1 MAEGCIGCG
10 SVPAQTWLGG
20 QGPLCDGCFDERIS
34 AATGW
39 PRLPAPPPPV
49 VVAGPDGC
57 GHRLR
62 IRLWRTPGGI
72 SAEAVEQLPGGDGDD
87 GFQVKVFGE
96 HDADPAVLLAEL
108 DERVR
113 AEVGRQYLERGHHA
127 GWQVAGLEV
136 AGRVSASAD
145 GPPDVVVDG
154 RRLSWEEFGQAV
166 SSLDGWWF
174 RMTFGDEDTPRS
186 QKAVQTVEPAS
197 PGTVVPLRPRQ

>member
-1 MAEGCIGCG
+1 
-10 SVPAQTWLGG
+10 
-20 QGPLCDGCFDERIS
+20 LCDGCFDEGIS

-57 GHRLR
+57 RHRLR

-72 SAEAVEQLPGGDGDD
+72 TAEAIEQVPGDDD

-113 AEVGRQYLERGHHA
+113 AEVGRQYLEQGYHG

-136 AGRVSASAD
+136 AGRVSCSAD

-154 RRLSWEEFGQAV
+154 RRLSWAEFGQAV

-174 RMTFGDEDTPRS
+174 RVAFGDDYTPRS
-186 QKAVQTVEPAS
+186 LEAVDPAS
-197 PGTVVPLRPRQ
+197 AAAVVIPLRPGK

>member
-1 MAEGCIGCG
+1 M
-10 SVPAQTWLGG
+10 
-20 QGPLCDGCFDERIS
+20 CDGCFDERIS

-49 VVAGPDGC
+49 VVAGPDGRA
-57 GHRLR
+57 HRLR

-72 SAEAVEQLPGGDGDD
+72 SAEAIEQVPGGDGEDD
-87 GFQVKVFGE
+87 GFQVKVFGD

-108 DERVR
+108 DQRVQ
-113 AEVGRQYLERGHHA
+113 AEVGRQYLERGHYG

-136 AGRVSASAD
+136 AGRVSCSTD

-154 RRLSWEEFGQAV
+154 RRLSWEELGQAV

-174 RMTFGDEDTPRS
+174 RMMFGDDTVGS
-186 QKAVQTVEPAS
+186 AEAVDPAS
-197 PGTVVPLRPRQ
+197 PGAVVVPLRPGQ

>member
-1 MAEGCIGCG
+1 MTDSCIGCG

-20 QGPLCDGCFDERIS
+20 QGPLCDGCFDERVS

-49 VVAGPDGC
+49 TVVSPDGQP
-57 GHRLR
+57 HRLR

-72 SAEAVEQLPGGDGDD
+72 SAEAIEQVPGGDGDD

-113 AEVGRQYLERGHHA
+113 AEVGRQYLERGHHG

-136 AGRVSASAD
+136 AGRVSCNED
-145 GPPDVVVDG
+145 GLADVVVDG
-154 RRLSWEEFGQAV
+154 RRLSWEEFAKAV

-174 RMTFGDEDTPRS
+174 RMSFGDDCTPQS
-186 QKAVQTVEPAS
+186 PQAMDPAS
-197 PGTVVPLRPRQ
+197 GAAVVVPLRPRQ